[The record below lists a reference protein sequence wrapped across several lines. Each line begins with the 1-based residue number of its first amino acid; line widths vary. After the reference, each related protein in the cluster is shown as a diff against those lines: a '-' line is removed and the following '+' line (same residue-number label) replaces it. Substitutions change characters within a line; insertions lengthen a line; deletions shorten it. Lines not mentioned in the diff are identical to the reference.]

1 VRRVPS
7 LSGVSDAYGWSGLY
21 EMTPDHNPVYGEH
34 PSLKGLIFA
43 NGFSGHGLMM
53 SPASG
58 VIVSELIR
66 LERSET
72 FDVSIFAADR
82 FERGAL
88 VHDAAT
94 I

>member
-1 VRRVPS
+1 
-7 LSGVSDAYGWSGLY
+7 
-21 EMTPDHNPVYGEH
+21 MTPDHNPALGEH
-34 PSLKGLIFA
+34 PALRGFIFA

-53 SPASG
+53 SPATG
-58 VIVSELIR
+58 KIVSEWVR
-66 LERSET
+66 TGKSTT
-72 FDVSIFAADR
+72 FDIGIFAPDR